1 MPWIAIGLT
10 VLLGAVFAQQPVI
23 NSAVNK
29 ALGSP
34 ISATVFSVSITLLC
48 AVLLLPVT
56 GANFRP
62 QLLSSLPWWSV
73 LGGII
78 GVGIVAGGA
87 YLAPIMGAALF
98 FVCLVG
104 GQLLGAAI
112 ADHIGA
118 FGIPVRSLSLTR
130 ALGLVL
136 VVVGA
141 VLVSRG

>member
-29 ALGSP
+29 VLGSP

-78 GVGIVAGGA
+78 GVGIVAGNAVQAMARQPEVAGMLRTTMFLGIA
-87 YLAPIMGAALF
+87 FTEALALIGFVLF
-98 FVCLVG
+98 F
-104 GQLLGAAI
+104 LG
-112 ADHIGA
+112 
-118 FGIPVRSLSLTR
+118 
-130 ALGLVL
+130 
-136 VVVGA
+136 
-141 VLVSRG
+141 